1 MSILQ
6 TTLYDLLG
14 GSTVLDKKNN
24 VLKSLF
30 ITNVDQFGVEIE
42 AEPYDDAYNT
52 NHIDQTMEKV
62 VRIINRRES
71 AIFKALQHEYGENI
85 CHISITFFDD
95 MTVCG
100 GCTKYQ
106 YVDAKVNY

>member
-1 MSILQ
+1 MSVLQ

-42 AEPYDDAYNT
+42 AEPYDDAYDT
-52 NHIDQTMEKV
+52 DHMDETMEKV
-62 VRIINRRES
+62 VRIINHREV
-71 AIFKALQHEYGENI
+71 AIFKALRREYGENI
-85 CHISITFFDD
+85 DCMSITFFDD

-100 GCTKYQ
+100 GCTKYL